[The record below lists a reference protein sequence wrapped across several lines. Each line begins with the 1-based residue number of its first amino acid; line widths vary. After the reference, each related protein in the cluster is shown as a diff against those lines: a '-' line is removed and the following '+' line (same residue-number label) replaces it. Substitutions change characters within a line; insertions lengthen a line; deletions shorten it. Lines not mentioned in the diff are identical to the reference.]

1 MLVHPYLSK
10 NEANIDA
17 GIAAA
22 KANIVAFVQSRFAT
36 LWQNVVESATKA
48 AANAGAQGAPGAAP
62 TSPIDVAKG
71 LWSVYS
77 SSLMGGLQGQAGAP
91 SLQRPVPPHVYSTT
105 SVSSHSSV
113 SSDGSTSSYASE
125 PPAYP
130 EPYKV

>member
-1 MLVHPYLSK
+1 MFVHPYLSK

-22 KANIVAFVQSRFAT
+22 KANIIAFVQSRFAT

-48 AANAGAQGAPGAAP
+48 AANAGAQGQPGAVP

-71 LWSVYS
+71 LWSVYG

-91 SLQRPVPPHVYSTT
+91 SLQRPVPPHVYSSA
-105 SVSSHSSV
+105 SVSSQSSV
-113 SSDGSTSSYASE
+113 SSDGSTSSYSSE